1 MKKQYYICKKKH
13 MKNISL
19 FFIFI
24 LSLTSCVKFEQPY
37 SKFTSIGGEYVIEE
51 LSLLTS
57 DQSQSQILETF
68 YNGDTFI
75 GSHTVFPLD
84 TVNLGATRWHIS
96 NSTISFNPVGSAVG
110 QTFWTKEYILSRYTS
125 IGNDEYLAF
134 NVNGTVCQ
142 FLIVSS
148 TLETLTLRS
157 TGQWPFSSSGQYES
171 ISLLMTRI
179 GP

>member
-1 MKKQYYICKKKH
+1 
-13 MKNISL
+13 
-19 FFIFI
+19 
-24 LSLTSCVKFEQPY
+24 
-37 SKFTSIGGEYVIEE
+37 
-51 LSLLTS
+51 
-57 DQSQSQILETF
+57 
-68 YNGDTFI
+68 
-75 GSHTVFPLD
+75 
-84 TVNLGATRWHIS
+84 LGATRWHIS